1 MSYLV
6 LARKYRPQLFEDLV
20 GQEDIAL
27 ALKNAIVNKKIAHA
41 YIFSGPRGIGKTS
54 TARIFAK
61 AVNCEHQ
68 ETQNGE
74 PCNDCSICHDIS
86 NGTFLD
92 FVEIDGASNN
102 GVEQIRNL
110 RENVKYR
117 PNKAKYKIYL
127 IDEVHMLTVQ
137 AFNALLKTLEE
148 PPEHIIFV
156 FATTEPHKIPLT
168 ILSRCQRYD
177 FKRIPTLR
185 ISEHLK
191 SILNKENVQYEEE
204 AIFEIAKNADGSLRD
219 SESLLDQL
227 IAFSSGNI
235 KLRDVQKLLG
245 LVKGELFLQ
254 FFKAVAGKKREE
266 GLTILQHIADQGL
279 DFVQFF
285 SGFVG
290 FLRNLLIVKTL
301 DKAPSLVIE
310 STKSEIQ
317 SMRELSDAVSEEKLI
332 LWMDYLVD
340 AINNL
345 KFSAFPRVTSE
356 IMFFK
361 LINLSLN
368 NQDLSLVSTNL
379 NKLKDYAIVS
389 RKMIRDMSVKIESGA
404 SMKSDPVVVSNQ
416 NFDKYREG
424 FYSAEEVK
432 KKTLNPE
439 PSLTSEEKKNKIFN
453 LWSKFLTKLDAGLP
467 ALLPSFCQ
475 INKIYDDKIS
485 IFIYNSIFMKMLQT
499 PKAIRDFEKSFQN
512 FFGFFFKCEFT
523 YKKPEKKEQA
533 NSKLANE
540 DLYKTAQKIFGGRYL
555 S

>member
-1 MSYLV
+1 MGYLV
-6 LARKYRPQLFEDLV
+6 LARKYRPQVFKDLV

-41 YIFSGPRGIGKTS
+41 YIFSGPRGVGKTS

-86 NGTFLD
+86 KGTFLD

-117 PNKAKYKIYL
+117 PNKAQYKIYL

-148 PPEHIIFV
+148 PPEHIIFI

-185 ISEHLK
+185 ITEHLK
-191 SILNKENVQYEEE
+191 SLLNKENVQYEEE

-235 KLRDVQKLLG
+235 KLKDVQKLLG
-245 LVKGELFLQ
+245 LVKTELFLQ
-254 FFKAVAGKKREE
+254 FFRAMAEKKREA
-266 GLTILQHIADQGL
+266 GLTILQKIADQGL

-285 SGFVG
+285 SGLVG

-301 DKAPSLVIE
+301 DKAPSLIIE
-310 STKSEIQ
+310 STESEIQ
-317 SMRELSDAVSEEKLI
+317 NMRELSDAVSEEKLI
-332 LWMDYLVD
+332 VWMDYLVD
-340 AINNL
+340 AINHL

-368 NQDLSLVSTNL
+368 NQDLSLLSTNL
-379 NKLKDYAIVS
+379 NKLKDYAVVS
-389 RKMIRDMSVKIESGA
+389 RKMIRNNSAKIESGA
-404 SMKSDPVVVSNQ
+404 SMKSDAVIVGTQ
-416 NFDKYREG
+416 NFDKYKEA
-424 FYSAEEVK
+424 FYPADEVK
-432 KKTLNPE
+432 KKTLKPDT
-439 PSLTSEEKKNKIFN
+439 SLTFEEKKNKIFN
-453 LWSKFLTKLDAGLP
+453 LWPKFLTKLAPGLP
-467 ALLPSFCQ
+467 ALIPSVCQ
-475 INKIYDDKIS
+475 INKIHDDKIS
-485 IFIYNSIFMKMLQT
+485 IFILNSVFIKMLQI
-499 PKAIRDFEKSFQN
+499 PKATRDFEKSFQN
-512 FFGFFFKCEFT
+512 FFGFFLNCEFI
-523 YKKPEKKEQA
+523 YKEREKKNDA
-533 NSKLANE
+533 KSKIAYE
-540 DLYKTAQKIFGGRYL
+540 DLYKKAQKIFGGRYL

>member
-1 MSYLV
+1 MGYLV
-6 LARKYRPQLFEDLV
+6 LARKYRPQLFQDLV
-20 GQEDIAL
+20 GQEDIAI
-27 ALKNAIVNKKIAHA
+27 ALKNAIVNKRIAHA
-41 YIFSGPRGIGKTS
+41 YIFSGPRGVGKTS

-61 AVNCEHQ
+61 AVNCEHEENQ
-68 ETQNGE
+68 TGE
-74 PCNDCSICHDIS
+74 PCNECSICHDIS
-86 NGTFLD
+86 NGTCLD

-110 RENVKYR
+110 RENVKYL

-148 PPEHIIFV
+148 PPEHIIFI

-185 ISEHLK
+185 IAEHLK

-235 KLRDVQKLLG
+235 KLKDVQKLLG
-245 LVKGELFLQ
+245 LVKTELFLQ
-254 FFKAVAGKKREE
+254 FFRAVAGKKREK
-266 GLTILQHIADQGL
+266 GLTILQNIADQGL

-285 SGFVG
+285 SGLVG

-310 STKSEIQ
+310 STESEIQ
-317 SMRELSDAVSEEKLI
+317 SMRELSDVVSEEKLI
-332 LWMDYLVD
+332 AWMDYLVG

-368 NQDLSLVSTNL
+368 NQDLSLLSTNL
-379 NKLKDYAIVS
+379 NKLRDYAVVS
-389 RKMIRDMSVKIESGA
+389 RKMIRNNSARIESGA
-404 SMKSDPVVVSNQ
+404 SIKSKAEIVSNK
-416 NFDKYREG
+416 NFDKYKEE
-424 FYSAEEVK
+424 FYSADKAK

-439 PSLTSEEKKNKIFN
+439 SSLTFEEKKNKIFD
-453 LWSKFLTKLDAGLP
+453 LWPKFLRN
-467 ALLPSFCQ
+467 LPSTLPVLIPSVCQ
-475 INKIYDDKIS
+475 INKIQDDKIS
-485 IFIYNSIFMKMLQT
+485 IFIRNSIFIKMLQNV
-499 PKAIRDFEKSFQN
+499 KAQRDFEMSFQK
-512 FFGFFFKCEFT
+512 FFGFSLKCEFIYKEHEKQEVSKSKVT
-523 YKKPEKKEQA
+523 Y
-533 NSKLANE
+533 E

-555 S
+555 Q